1 MKFSN
6 SCVLYK
12 WNTSC
17 AICQSTLRK
26 NIIKELKVFNRLE
39 IFQRIFTNE
48 TVTIEAE
55 SHKRRKTTIKKQG
68 DQNGHAVCF
77 VNSSKS
83 IKMI

>member
-12 WNTSC
+12 WIISC

-26 NIIKELKVFNRLE
+26 NIIKELKVFNRLD

-55 SHKRRKTTIKKQG
+55 SHKKKKTIKKQA
-68 DQNGHAVCF
+68 DQNGMYLVLLTL
-77 VNSSKS
+77 VNL
-83 IKMI
+83 

>member
-12 WNTSC
+12 LNISC

-26 NIIKELKVFNRLE
+26 NIIKELKVFNRLD

-55 SHKRRKTTIKKQG
+55 SHKKKDHKKT
-68 DQNGHAVCF
+68 
-77 VNSSKS
+77 S
-83 IKMI
+83 

>member
-12 WNTSC
+12 LIISC
-17 AICQSTLRK
+17 AIFQSTLRK
-26 NIIKELKVFNRLE
+26 NIIKELKVFNRLD

-55 SHKRRKTTIKKQG
+55 SHKKKTIKKQA
-68 DQNGHAVCF
+68 DQNGMYLVLLTL
-77 VNSSKS
+77 VNL
-83 IKMI
+83 

>member
-6 SCVLYK
+6 SCVLYRLII
-12 WNTSC
+12 SC

-26 NIIKELKVFNRLE
+26 NIIKELKVSNRLD

-55 SHKRRKTTIKKQG
+55 SHKKKDHKKT
-68 DQNGHAVCF
+68 
-77 VNSSKS
+77 S
-83 IKMI
+83 

>member
-1 MKFSN
+1 MDTKFSN

-12 WNTSC
+12 WNISC

-39 IFQRIFTNE
+39 IFQRIF
-48 TVTIEAE
+48 TIEAE

>member
-12 WNTSC
+12 LIISC

-26 NIIKELKVFNRLE
+26 NIIKELKVFNRLD

-55 SHKRRKTTIKKQG
+55 SHKKKKKTIKKQA
-68 DQNGHAVCF
+68 DQNGMYLVLLTL
-77 VNSSKS
+77 VNL
-83 IKMI
+83 

>member
-12 WNTSC
+12 LNISC

-26 NIIKELKVFNRLE
+26 NIIKYLKVFNRLE

-48 TVTIEAE
+48 TVTRKAE
-55 SHKRRKTTIKKQG
+55 SHKKRKKTIKKQAA
-68 DQNGHAVCF
+68 QNGMYLVLLTL
-77 VNSSKS
+77 VNL
-83 IKMI
+83 

>member
-12 WNTSC
+12 LIISC

-26 NIIKELKVFNRLE
+26 NIIKELKVFKRLD

-55 SHKRRKTTIKKQG
+55 SHKKKKTIKKQV
-68 DQNGHAVCF
+68 DQNGMYLVLLTL
-77 VNSSKS
+77 VNL
-83 IKMI
+83 

>member
-12 WNTSC
+12 LIISC

-26 NIIKELKVFNRLE
+26 NIIKELKVFNRLD

-48 TVTIEAE
+48 MVTIEAE
-55 SHKRRKTTIKKQG
+55 SHKKKDHKKQA
-68 DQNGHAVCF
+68 DQNGMYLVLLTL
-77 VNSSKS
+77 VNL
-83 IKMI
+83 